1 MARADISERVAAL
14 GDLSRPELIALWV
27 KHYGVDPPIGIRQPM
42 LLRAAARHIQEKQ
55 LGGLSP
61 TAKRLL
67 KIAVK
72 RVASASDTV
81 RVDAGRVIDQ
91 AAGAEASAA
100 SLRALPQPGARLIR
114 EWNGRRYIVE
124 VIDGGF
130 VMDGTVYRSLTAIAL
145 KITGAK
151 WSGPRFFGL

>member
-1 MARADISERVAAL
+1 MARSDISERVAAL
-14 GDLSRPELIALWV
+14 GDLSRPELINLWV
-27 KHYGVDPPIGIRQPM
+27 KQYGVEPPQGMRQPM

-72 RVASASDTV
+72 RVSARELTRS
-81 RVDAGRVIDQ
+81 DAGSVVDIAVNAKAP
-91 AAGAEASAA
+91 AAPP
-100 SLRALPQPGARLIR
+100 RAVPQPGARLIR
-114 EWNGRRYIVE
+114 EWNGRRYVVD

-130 VMDGTVYRSLTAIAL
+130 VMEGKVFKSLTAIAFT
-145 KITGAK
+145 ITGAK